1 MVHVGGEVVGKY
13 EEEEAA
19 RKRLARKRLA
29 DVSGTNVGS
38 LDNFMLER
46 E

>member
-1 MVHVGGEVVGKY
+1 MVHVGREVVGKY

-19 RKRLARKRLA
+19 RKRLA
-29 DVSGTNVGS
+29 DVSGTNVRS